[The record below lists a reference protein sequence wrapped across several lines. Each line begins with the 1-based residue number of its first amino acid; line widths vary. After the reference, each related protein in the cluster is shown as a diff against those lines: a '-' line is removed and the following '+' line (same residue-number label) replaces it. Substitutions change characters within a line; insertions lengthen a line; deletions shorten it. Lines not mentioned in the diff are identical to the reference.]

1 MFCKQCGKEIGE
13 GVQFCPACGAKVDT
27 GTVSVGGNDKNSAPK
42 EGSKPK
48 KWIAIPIAVLVV
60 AAIGATAGYLWMRN
74 TDKKLQEQYSTVAN
88 QISQADIPICQEE
101 LEALEDSWQELGLSD
116 SEEKEA
122 LLDEMD
128 QIVSKSQE
136 YTKQIEACEN
146 KAASARAELP
156 KYNLSE
162 AEYRAYEAAI
172 SKLEDTIKERDVD
185 SLDTGI
191 KGMEQALD
199 ELVQANDAYV
209 NGKIEEYGNVNF
221 SIAEASDI
229 STYNSRLEELKT
241 LLEKKDYG
249 TMPDIFT
256 ELDDIYYKYIEPQNY
271 LNMAVQQ
278 IDVTAYPNIRLYL
291 SVTDWNTG
299 EVAQGLDGG
308 MFFIRKKD
316 ANGDYIKQVVKSVNQ
331 LDETEAL
338 NIDIVADVSGS
349 MIGNPLNTAK
359 SVMTNFVNSVQFG
372 AGDMVELISFSDG
385 VYIEEPFTN
394 NANTLISKING
405 LYTQDMTAFYD
416 ALYTAVNKVA
426 ACSGAKCVIAFTD
439 GLDNYSS
446 CTSRDVI
453 QLAQRYHIPIFIIGI
468 GYDNFSEAREIALQ
482 TGGNYYYVYDVY
494 NMQDIYQQIYRQEKQ
509 LYLVEFEDSSSVD
522 LFSESSIVAGYH
534 TAEYGGD
541 VNYTY
546 TPHTLVSVDSAGLF
560 LTGPEA
566 VVAAYMRAFADAMT
580 NQDYSYIASYL
591 KAGSPIATAQEKYVQ
606 RGIAEVLDSYEIEN
620 VEYFDSD
627 HCVVTTRETYFVQKP
642 GEPLA
647 LLAQRCKYM
656 VEKEGNDWKLSD
668 FAEKVEVLSNIKY

>member
-13 GVQFCPACGAKVDT
+13 GVQFCPACGTRVDT
-27 GTVSVGGNDKNSAPK
+27 GTVSEGGNEKNSAKK
-42 EGSKPK
+42 EGSKSK
-48 KWIAIPIAVLVV
+48 KWILLPVAILAVAV
-60 AAIGATAGYLWMRN
+60 IGVTVGYLFLRN
-74 TDKKLQEQYSTVAN
+74 TDKKLQEQYKAAADQINQAN
-88 QISQADIPICQEE
+88 IPICQKE
-101 LEALEDSWQELGLSD
+101 LEKMEDSWQELGLFD

-122 LLDEMD
+122 LLEELD
-128 QIVSKSQE
+128 QIISRSQE
-136 YTKQIEACEN
+136 YVEQIEACDS
-146 KAASARAELP
+146 KAVSARAELP

-162 AEYRAYEAAI
+162 EEYAAYEAAI
-172 SKLEDTIKERDVD
+172 GNLEATIKERDVD
-185 SLDTGI
+185 SLDAGI
-191 KGMEQALD
+191 KGMEQAFE
-199 ELVQANDAYV
+199 ELVRANDAYV

-229 STYNSRLEELKT
+229 NTYNSQLEELQT
-241 LLEKKDYG
+241 LLEKREYG
-249 TMPDIFT
+249 TMPDIFS
-256 ELDDIYYKYIEPQNY
+256 ELDDIYYKYVEPQNY
-271 LNMAVQQ
+271 LNMVVQQ

-291 SVTDWNTG
+291 SVTDRNTG

-308 MFFIRKKD
+308 MFFIRKRD
-316 ANGDYIKQVVKSVNQ
+316 ANGDYIKQIVQSVNQ

-349 MIGNPLNTAK
+349 MAGNALYTAK

-394 NANTLISKING
+394 NANTLITKING
-405 LYTQDMTAFYD
+405 LDTQNMTAFYD

-468 GYDNFSEAREIALQ
+468 GYDDFSEAREIALQ
-482 TGGNYYYVYDVY
+482 TGGSYYYVYDVY
-494 NMQDIYQQIYRQEKQ
+494 NIQDIYQQIYRQEKQ
-509 LYLVEFEDSSSVD
+509 LYLIEFEDSSSVD

-534 TAEYGGD
+534 TVEYGGD

-580 NQDYSYIASYL
+580 YQDYSYIAPYL
-591 KAGSPIATAQEKYVQ
+591 KDGSSIAAAQEKYVQ

-620 VEYFDSD
+620 VEYSDAD
-627 HCVVTTRETYFVQKP
+627 HCIVTTRETYFVQKT

-647 LLAQRCKYM
+647 LLAQRCKYV
-656 VEKEGNDWKLSD
+656 VEKVGDDWKLSD